1 MWKSREQTFLA
12 EKGCSLQFCTAT
24 ATAAAAAAVAAAA
37 AAAAPDAAAA
47 AAAADKTFRRKI
59 GGTHQIW
66 LSL

>member
-24 ATAAAAAAVAAAA
+24 A
-37 AAAAPDAAAA
+37 AAAA